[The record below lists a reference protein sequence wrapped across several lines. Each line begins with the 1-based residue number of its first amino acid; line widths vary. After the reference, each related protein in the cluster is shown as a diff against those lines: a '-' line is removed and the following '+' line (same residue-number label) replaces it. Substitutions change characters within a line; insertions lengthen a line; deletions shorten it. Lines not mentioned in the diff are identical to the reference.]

1 MVDRPT
7 REAEPID
14 ELTRLR
20 QRLVELEALES
31 QRRLAQEAL
40 RESEENYRL
49 VVENSPQ
56 GIVVAQDGMLRFANA
71 SAIRISGH
79 PLDYLCA
86 RPFLDFIHPDDRAA
100 VAEFYEKRLRG
111 EEVPDRQ
118 EFRVVGKDGRVI
130 WAESSSVMTQWQ
142 GRPATLNF
150 LTDITKRKLAE
161 LALRRSEQEKALILD
176 SVSDIIEYQSLEH
189 EIMWANRAASEA
201 LGLTPE
207 ELTGRRCYE
216 LWARRGE
223 PCADCPTQRAI
234 ESGQPAEGEMSTIN
248 GWVGLGRSFPV
259 RDQGGRITGVVRVAM
274 DISPRKRAE
283 EALARSEEQH
293 RRLLEIAPMAILAHG
308 DGLIEYANPAAV
320 KMFRAAGAEELLGRS
335 YLDLVHPDDRAES
348 MRRMGK
354 TMGEGWFAPLRR
366 HRFVRL
372 DGQVIEVE
380 STGTAFEHEGKILI
394 QTVVQDISERKR
406 AEEEKAQLE
415 VQLMQAQKMQ
425 AIGTLAGGIAHDF
438 NNILAAITGY
448 TELALADVAEDN
460 SIRQSLE
467 QVLQAGLRAK
477 NLIRQILSFS
487 RQAKPE
493 KKPVQLE
500 AVVREALKFL
510 RASLPTTIEIKQSVG
525 EGPSLVL
532 GDLTQIYQLIM
543 NLGTNA
549 AQAMSQKGGVLE
561 VRIERVEL
569 DEEAVARFA
578 DLRPGAH
585 QKLVIS
591 DTGKGMDKATLDRI
605 FEPFFTTKEP
615 GVGTGMGLAV
625 VHGIVKGHGGAVT
638 VSSQPGRGSTFEIY
652 LPSREEEL
660 PAPEITEV
668 GPLPVGR
675 ESILFVDDEAAL
687 ADIGRQV
694 LERLGYRV
702 TTRTSS
708 LEALGL
714 FKAQPDR
721 FELVITDQTM
731 PQMTGVELAREMLKM
746 RPDLPIILCT
756 GFSEQ
761 ISAEK
766 SRAMGIRR
774 FVMKPLVIR
783 EVAGVVR
790 SVLDEQA

>member
-1 MVDRPT
+1 MIDRPT
-7 REAEPID
+7 RETEPID

-20 QRLVELEALES
+20 QRIAELEILET

-40 RESEENYRL
+40 RASEENYRL

-56 GIVVAQDGMLRFANA
+56 AILVAQDGLLRFANA
-71 SAIRISGH
+71 SAVRISGH
-79 PLDYLCA
+79 SLDYLCA
-86 RPFLDFIHPDDRAA
+86 RPFLEFIHPDDRGSLS
-100 VAEFYEKRLRG
+100 EFYEKGLKG
-111 EEVPDRQ
+111 EEVPARQ
-118 EFRVVGKDGRVI
+118 EVRVLDKDGRVI
-130 WAESSSVMTQWQ
+130 WAEIRAVRMQWQ

-150 LTDITKRKLAE
+150 MTDITKRKLVE

-176 SVSDIIEYQSLEH
+176 SVSERIEYQNLEY
-189 EIMWANRAASEA
+189 EIMWANRAAG
-201 LGLTPE
+201 LGAGLPPE
-207 ELTGRRCYE
+207 EMIGRRCYE
-216 LWARRGE
+216 VWRRRSE
-223 PCADCPTQRAI
+223 PCPGCVFKKAVEA
-234 ESGQPAEGEMSTIN
+234 GQPVEEQIN
-248 GWVGLGRSFPV
+248 MAHGGVGIERITPI
-259 RDQGGRITGVVRVAM
+259 RDQSGRLIGAVKVIT
-274 DISPRKRAE
+274 DITARKLAE

-293 RRLLEIAPMAILAHG
+293 RLLLEIAPMAILAHG
-308 DGLIEYANPAAV
+308 DGRIEYANPAAV
-320 KMFRAAGAEELLGRS
+320 KLFRAGGAEELLGRP

-348 MRRMGK
+348 ERRMSK
-354 TMGEGWFAPLRR
+354 AVGEGWFAPLRR

-380 STGTAFEHEGKILI
+380 SIGTAFEHEGKILI

-415 VQLMQAQKMQ
+415 IQLMQAQKMQ

-438 NNILAAITGY
+438 NNILAAMTGY
-448 TELALADVAEDN
+448 TELAMADLAEEDPA
-460 SIRQSLE
+460 RQSLD

-493 KKPVQLE
+493 KKPVQLS
-500 AVVREALKFL
+500 AVVRESLKLL
-510 RASLPTTIEIKQSVG
+510 RASLPATIEIRQATG
-525 EGPSLVL
+525 EGSGLVL

-549 AQAMSQKGGVLE
+549 AQAMSQKGGLLE
-561 VRIERVEL
+561 IRVERVDL
-569 DEEAVARFA
+569 DEEAAGRFA
-578 DLRPGAH
+578 DLRPGVY
-585 QKLVIS
+585 QRLEVS
-591 DTGKGMDKATLDRI
+591 DTGVGMDQATLGRI
-605 FEPFFTTKEP
+605 FEPFFTTKGP

-625 VHGIVKGHGGAVT
+625 VHGIIKGHGGAIT

-652 LPSREEEL
+652 LPSMEEQL
-660 PAPEITEV
+660 PITEIAED
-668 GPLPVGR
+668 GPLPMGR
-675 ESILFVDDEAAL
+675 ESVLFVDDEAAL

-721 FELVITDQTM
+721 FDLVVTDQTM
-731 PQMTGVELAREMLKM
+731 PHLTGVELAREMLKM

-766 SRAMGIRR
+766 ARAMGIRR

-783 EVAGVVR
+783 EVAAVIR
-790 SVLDEQA
+790 SALDEKD